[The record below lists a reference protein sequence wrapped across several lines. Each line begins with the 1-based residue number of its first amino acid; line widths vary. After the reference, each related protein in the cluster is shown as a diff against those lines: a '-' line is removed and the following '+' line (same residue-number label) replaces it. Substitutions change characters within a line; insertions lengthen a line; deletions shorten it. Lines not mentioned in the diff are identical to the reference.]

1 MCLTHLELTDGNILD
16 LLTLAFQHDIEELK
30 QKALDYTFDSRN
42 QMNFES
48 IFLSSDWLTLVEDN
62 FELVKKIL
70 KAAFNHR
77 ELSK

>member
-30 QKALDYTFDSRN
+30 QKALDYVFDSRN

-48 IFLSSDWLTLVEDN
+48 ILVSSDWLTLVKDN
-62 FELVKKIL
+62 FELVKKFL

-77 ELSK
+77 ELLK